1 MRPLPSQP
9 VEGPAPLAA
18 ATCRR
23 HLALLEAGPA
33 GPAGAG
39 PDACVGVSWLPAP
52 AAAPGAPGPAG
63 GELVVQALSGL
74 MAVHGRHRGRPAPLG
89 LEVCSVAAGILAAPG
104 PPAAG
109 VASP

>member
-52 AAAPGAPGPAG
+52 AAAPGAPRPAG
-63 GELVVQALSGL
+63 GELVVPALSRL
-74 MAVHGRHRGRPAPLG
+74 MGVHRPHPGPPAPPG
-89 LEVCSVAAGILAAPG
+89 LEGCSVAAGLLAA
-104 PPAAG
+104 
-109 VASP
+109 